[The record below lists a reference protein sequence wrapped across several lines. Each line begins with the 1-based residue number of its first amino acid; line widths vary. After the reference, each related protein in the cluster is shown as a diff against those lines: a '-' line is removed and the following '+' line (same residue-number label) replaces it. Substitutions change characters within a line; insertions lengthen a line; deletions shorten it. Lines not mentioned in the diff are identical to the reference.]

1 VQSNSLI
8 SDLETAIRQG
18 SPESRTDTLRQ
29 ISNLFLQD
37 ADRLNEEQIGLFDD
51 VLCLLVEKIES
62 TALAELSK
70 QFAPVETAP
79 IKLVRRLARD
89 EEILIAA
96 PVLSGSKRLSTAEL
110 IEIAQTKSQAHL
122 LAISERTTLETK
134 LTDILLV
141 RGDDQVVSSL
151 AKNAG
156 ANFSEAGFGR
166 LVQRAEGNDALTEIV
181 GIRKDLPPN
190 YLQDLLR
197 RATGAVLQR
206 LLAALPPERREEIE
220 RIVAKIG
227 KRFSKTS
234 EHDYSVA
241 EATIAA
247 LVKSGKLNEGALV
260 DFVKRR
266 QKDELV
272 VAVARLC
279 SAPLG
284 ITAQLLN
291 GQRNDAV
298 LVPCKAAGLSW
309 PTVEFILHDRLTGQP
324 GLDQIISLARR
335 DYMNLSLATA
345 QRTLRFMSV
354 QQSAKISA

>member
-8 SDLETAIRQG
+8 SDLEVAIKQG

-29 ISNLFLQD
+29 ISTLFLQD

-79 IKLVRRLARD
+79 IKLVRRLAQD
-89 EEILIAA
+89 EEILVAA

-110 IEIAQTKSQAHL
+110 IEIAKTKSQAHL
-122 LAISERTTLETK
+122 LAISERATLETR

-156 ANFSEAGFGR
+156 ANFSEAGFSR
-166 LVQRAEGNDALTEIV
+166 LVQRAEGNDALAGIV

-190 YLQDLLR
+190 HLQDLLR
-197 RATGAVLQR
+197 RATDAVLQR
-206 LLAALPPERREEIE
+206 LLSVLPPERREEVE

-227 KRFSKTS
+227 KRFSRTS

-241 EATIAA
+241 EANIAA

-298 LVPCKAAGLSW
+298 LIPCKAAGLTW
-309 PTVEFILHDRLTGQP
+309 PTVEFILHDRLSGKP
-324 GLDQIISLARR
+324 GVDQIVGLARR
-335 DYMNLSLATA
+335 DYVNLSLATA

-354 QQSAKISA
+354 QQAVK